1 MLLVKDSMSRELSTI
16 TLSTTAAEALAL
28 CREKRVRHL
37 PVVEDGR
44 LVGLVS
50 DRDLR
55 SATPALG
62 DPDRAEALR
71 MIRAA
76 DCMIRDVVTALPE
89 DPIEQAAK
97 WMRERGVGCLPITEG
112 GELAGILTTSDVVDA
127 MTHLIG
133 AYEPGSRL
141 EISMPERPGA
151 LAEVAEVFR
160 EHGIRVLSVLASP
173 ASAPRVEDSAGE
185 RIAVFRLET
194 IDPTGIVKSLHEAGF
209 TVHWPLGMQGNSPE
223 KRGDA

>member
-1 MLLVKDSMSRELSTI
+1 
-16 TLSTTAAEALAL
+16 
-28 CREKRVRHL
+28 
-37 PVVEDGR
+37 
-44 LVGLVS
+44 
-50 DRDLR
+50 
-55 SATPALG
+55 
-62 DPDRAEALR
+62 
-71 MIRAA
+71 
-76 DCMIRDVVTALPE
+76 
-89 DPIEQAAK
+89 
-97 WMRERGVGCLPITEG
+97 
-112 GELAGILTTSDVVDA
+112 

-173 ASAPRVEDSAGE
+173 ASAPRVKDSAGE